1 LQNGRLVTGDEATTQ
16 TLTIHPDRGSGA
28 PADLKNF
35 ALSQFGD
42 VTILFEDQVS
52 IDNIGA
58 LWTAYGYEGADG
70 PHTGILVAFIR
81 DGVGYTVDM
90 DGVQSAEEQTL
101 ALMNT
106 FVENWL
112 FRPDITGPRATD
124 WTAAVFDNLAMP
136 VKTTYF
142 QEELAN
148 GWRRFTVGDGLS
160 FLAVRTEQVRR
171 GRLSNV
177 VEQWRDVAGRG
188 VEEFAISDDYEF
200 VLNSREWI
208 RTDFAYVGEGS
219 LQIQGFV
226 VVTEIDDQAVI
237 FWAEMPITRYD
248 EQSAQFWLSLA
259 SLR

>member
-1 LQNGRLVTGDEATTQ
+1 
-16 TLTIHPDRGSGA
+16 
-28 PADLKNF
+28 
-35 ALSQFGD
+35 
-42 VTILFEDQVS
+42 
-52 IDNIGA
+52 
-58 LWTAYGYEGADG
+58 
-70 PHTGILVAFIR
+70 
-81 DGVGYTVDM
+81 
-90 DGVQSAEEQTL
+90 
-101 ALMNT
+101 MNT

-142 QEELAN
+142 HEELAN

>member
-1 LQNGRLVTGDEATTQ
+1 
-16 TLTIHPDRGSGA
+16 
-28 PADLKNF
+28 
-35 ALSQFGD
+35 
-42 VTILFEDQVS
+42 
-52 IDNIGA
+52 
-58 LWTAYGYEGADG
+58 
-70 PHTGILVAFIR
+70 
-81 DGVGYTVDM
+81 M
-90 DGVQSAEEQTL
+90 DGVQSAEDQTI

-142 QEELAN
+142 HEELAN